1 MNATLLLLILSS
13 CHAAYYLP
21 GVTPHTFQ
29 DEETVSVLFPV
40 SHNVLLIKFFFV
52 LKVTLKANK
61 VMTTKSPL
69 QYDYYDLPFCKK
81 RRTKSKAENIGER
94 LTGDAVTTSPY
105 EVSLSLFNSCNR
117 PCTDRLLV

>member
-40 SHNVLLIKFFFV
+40 SDNVLFSNIFC
-52 LKVTLKANK
+52 LKGNIESKQ
-61 VMTTKSPL
+61 S
-69 QYDYYDLPFCKK
+69 YDHQVPP
-81 RRTKSKAENIGER
+81 T
-94 LTGDAVTTSPY
+94 V
-105 EVSLSLFNSCNR
+105 
-117 PCTDRLLV
+117 